1 MLSICVRRLRENPLN
16 IPVVVLIGSVLGALG
31 AAGIYFEPREPYK
44 HQIIAAG
51 TIRGTLVALL
61 TGFSMSSESGWL
73 TGLGLGMLYGAL
85 FGVVI
90 YLAKGGSASR
100 DAPFVIPVSGLTGAL
115 SGLLIVWLAF

>member
-1 MLSICVRRLRENPLN
+1 MTA
-16 IPVVVLIGSVLGALG
+16 IPIVVLIGSVLGALG

-44 HQIIAAG
+44 RQIFAAG

-61 TGFSMSSESGWL
+61 TGFSISSESGWL
-73 TGLGLGMLYGAL
+73 TGLGLGTLYGAL

-90 YLAKGGSASR
+90 YLAKGGSASG
-100 DAPFVIPVSGLTGAL
+100 DAPFVILMSGITGAL